1 MSFFKPF
8 NSLFEI
14 NIHALKKKK
23 KKFNNIG
30 TMNTNDLRDTNPFDF
45 SKNIFYDSLKLEKK
59 KEKGFS
65 DYHNKDIL
73 ATRNSLA
80 DIIELQGKNFDN
92 QDYLFREQ

>member
-1 MSFFKPF
+1 
-8 NSLFEI
+8 
-14 NIHALKKKK
+14 
-23 KKFNNIG
+23 
-30 TMNTNDLRDTNPFDF
+30 MNTNDLRDTNPFDF